1 MRKFAKIIFA
11 LTFLDCKSDFNKS
24 DDSEA
29 NHNVDAANTTRG
41 NSNVSD
47 TS

>member
-11 LTFLDCKSDFNKS
+11 LTFLDCKSY
-24 DDSEA
+24 DSEA
-29 NHNVDAANTTRG
+29 NHNVDAANTPRG